1 MKSVPELPVEIHAG
15 DRLSE
20 IACTPMPPYSP
31 PALAFLAQL
40 SKALLAHSAI
50 RTNPDI
56 AAFAYWCRRANL
68 TRLAKTCGDHG
79 RRLGRGLALH
89 IAPANVPVNFAYSF
103 AFGVLSGNANIV
115 RIPGKTHPQAEMIC
129 AEIRRLFDLP
139 EHSRIAAMNRVI
151 GYPRNDEVTA
161 ALSAVCHARMLWG
174 GDETI
179 AHLRAMRTSPR
190 CVDIAFADR
199 YSLCLIGAE
208 AILGAN
214 GQEMAALASGF
225 YNDVFLLDQNAC
237 SSPHLIL
244 WQGRADHVETAMARF
259 WQAIE
264 DVLRTRDPVS
274 PIHAVDKYVH
284 LCRTVLSLPESGT
297 VTRHENRIYRIRLEQ
312 LPSDIERHRGRHG
325 FFFEH
330 IIDGLDG
337 LKGIVNERYQTLTC
351 HGVDREQ
358 VSRFIAQEGLT
369 GIDRVVPVGK
379 ALDMG
384 VVWDGYDLIG
394 TLSRVIGDQ

>member
-1 MKSVPELPVEIHAG
+1 MKSVPELPVTVHAG
-15 DRLSE
+15 AGLDA
-20 IACTPMPPYSP
+20 IDCTPMPPYAP
-31 PALAFLAQL
+31 QALAFLAQL
-40 SKALLAHSAI
+40 STALLAHPAI
-50 RTNPDI
+50 RTYPDI

-68 TRLAKTCGDHG
+68 RRLARTSGDLG

-103 AFGVLSGNANIV
+103 AFGVLAGNANIV
-115 RIPGKTHPQAEMIC
+115 RIPGRTHPQAEVIC
-129 AEIRRLFDLP
+129 AEIRHLFGRP
-139 EHSRIAAMNRVI
+139 EHRRIAAMNRVI

-161 ALSAVCHARMLWG
+161 ALSAACHARMLWG

-179 AHLRAMRTSPR
+179 AHLRTMRTSPR

-199 YSLCLIGAE
+199 YSLCLMGAE
-208 AILGAN
+208 AILGAD
-214 GQEMAALASGF
+214 GKQMKALACGF

-237 SSPHLIL
+237 SSPHLML
-244 WQGRADHVETAMARF
+244 WQGHADQVETAMVRF
-259 WQAIE
+259 WRSIE
-264 DVLRTRDPVS
+264 DVLRTKDPVS

-284 LCRTVLSLPESGT
+284 LCRTVLSLPESGA
-297 VTRHENRIYRIRLEQ
+297 VTQHGNRICRIRLAQ
-312 LPSDIERHRGRHG
+312 LPSGIERHRGRHG

-369 GIDRVVPVGK
+369 GIDRIVPVGK

-384 VVWDGYDLIG
+384 VIWDGYDLIG